1 MLTFAHVT
9 KYHCNCLLMTDFIK
23 QLHAYCEA
31 HTTPPVDV
39 LHELERETH
48 LKTLAPQMMSGRL
61 QGQFLALLSK
71 LMRPQA
77 ILEIGTFT
85 GYAAI
90 CLAQGLAANG
100 VLHTIE
106 PNRELEHIIRKYVAK
121 AGLEDKI
128 QLHIG
133 RAEQIIPTL
142 DLRFDLVFI
151 DAGKQQNALFYDLV
165 FNKVNIGGLIIVD
178 NVLWSGKVVNE
189 ADDADTQLI
198 RAFNDKVHNDPRV
211 ENIMLPIR
219 DGILMAR
226 KL

>member
-1 MLTFAHVT
+1 
-9 KYHCNCLLMTDFIK
+9 MTDFIK

-31 HTTPPVDV
+31 HTTPPGDV
-39 LHELERETH
+39 LYELERETH
-48 LKTLAPQMMSGRL
+48 LKTLAPQMLSGHL

-90 CLAQGLAANG
+90 CLAQGLAENG

-106 PNRELEHIIRKYVAK
+106 ANQELEHFIRKYIAK

-133 RAEQIIPTL
+133 RAEHVIPAL
-142 DLRFDLVFI
+142 NLLFDIVFI
-151 DAGKQQNALFYDLV
+151 DAGKQQNAQFYDLV
-165 FNKVNIGGLIIVD
+165 FNKVNTGGLIIID
-178 NVLWSGKVVNE
+178 NVLWSGKVLSE
-189 ADDADTQLI
+189 EEEDEDTQAI
-198 RAFNDKVHNDPRV
+198 QAFNRKVHEDPRV
-211 ENIMLPIR
+211 ENLMLPVR
-219 DGILMAR
+219 DGVLIAR